1 MIIVMKLRPTLSHDT
16 DVYLPVLD
24 SEDAA
29 LIAPEFG
36 CNAVLDEV
44 AAFDIYPP

>member
-1 MIIVMKLRPTLSHDT
+1 MIIVMKLPLALSNDT
-16 DVYLPVLD
+16 DVYLLVLD

>member
-1 MIIVMKLRPTLSHDT
+1 MIIVKELCLILSHDT
-16 DVYLPVLD
+16 DVYLSVLD

>member
-1 MIIVMKLRPTLSHDT
+1 MAT
-16 DVYLPVLD
+16 DNGLTVLD

-36 CNAVLDEV
+36 CNAILDEA

>member
-1 MIIVMKLRPTLSHDT
+1 MIIVMKLHLMLSHDT
-16 DVYLPVLD
+16 NVCLSVLD

-36 CNAVLDEV
+36 CNAILDEV